1 LYQWNAKVTYSMIS
15 VKEIMTSIAC
25 ADTLNSFNG
34 DSMNGKIDDLVNK
47 AINSESPGCCECCQL
62 LV

>member
-1 LYQWNAKVTYSMIS
+1 MIS